1 MRSLMTANDV
11 MERSS
16 SNHAITELVREV
28 VGFKSALEF
37 EASKPDGTPRKL
49 IDIGRMTKLGWV
61 PRVDLREG
69 VRLAYEEFKSMD

>member
-1 MRSLMTANDV
+1 

-16 SNHAITELVREV
+16 SNHAITVLVREV

-69 VRLAYEEFKSMD
+69 VRLAY